1 MNTILLRLTATLAML
16 GACRP
21 PASDPPICASLVGSE
36 RADESDTRLL
46 PPSAWFT
53 LLVRDVRR
61 PALTVPPEPHDCNGR
76 TITAA
81 APGPA
86 PEELPA
92 APLGGADLTFSP
104 GPEGHMLVWAR
115 VERFSDGS
123 ARGPV
128 ALVRRVARG
137 VEVRGIGTLW
147 APAGRVRLRL
157 ERFGDIQLLLADSQ
171 SCADATPATPAT
183 CTRQL
188 QLLPLVGQRFVAADL
203 REEGSDRPVGP
214 ARVIMRERS
223 DVRMD
228 DGWMRRADVQRHVR
242 VHDGHITIAE
252 ELRVRECDPSA
263 SPETCRERLRV
274 REERPVAWKD
284 GHFSAPASAW
294 AQVAGP

>member
-1 MNTILLRLTATLAML
+1 MTTTLLRLTAVLAIF

-21 PASDPPICASLVGSE
+21 PATDPPICASLVGSE
-36 RADESDTRLL
+36 RAEESDTRLL

-53 LLVRDVRR
+53 LLIRDVRR
-61 PALTVPPEPHDCNGR
+61 PALTVPSEPHDCSGR
-76 TITAA
+76 TITAT
-81 APGPA
+81 APGPE
-86 PEELPA
+86 PKELPVV
-92 APLGGADLTFSP
+92 PLVGSDLTFSP

-115 VERFSDGS
+115 VERFADGT

-128 ALVRRVARG
+128 ALIRRVARG

-171 SCADATPATPAT
+171 SCADAAPED

-188 QLLPLVGQRFVAADL
+188 QLLPLVNQRFIAADL

-214 ARVIMRERS
+214 ARVTMRERS

-242 VHDGHITIAE
+242 VQGDHITIAE
-252 ELRVRECDPSA
+252 DLRVRECDPSA
-263 SPETCRERLRV
+263 APETCRERLRV
-274 REERPVAWKD
+274 REDRPVAWKD
-284 GHFSAPASAW
+284 GRFSAPASAW